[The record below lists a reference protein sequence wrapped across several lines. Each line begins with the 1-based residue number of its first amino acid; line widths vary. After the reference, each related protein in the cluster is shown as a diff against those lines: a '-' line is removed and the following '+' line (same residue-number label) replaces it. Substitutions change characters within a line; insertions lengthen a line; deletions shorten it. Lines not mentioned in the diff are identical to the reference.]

1 MIGISVLSHQ
11 RRRGEKQTGEDR
23 AVITAVHRILL
34 EVEITPDAIQRAG
47 IIGYGYNNER
57 TLLKLKRG
65 VPNAVS
71 GRRQQWSFT
80 HVHALQKHMEQYKSR
95 WYLSVVAGCGC
106 FFFRW
111 YCYTLVRG
119 WYKRLLYA
127 QPCPYRTMEMP
138 SGRLQAVWEYSRPR
152 QIILRACPLVRA
164 PKVKPRVGDDKIA
177 RRAQQHWIGD
187 DVSVSA
193 NTWNTHSS
201 FHTPCQ
207 VSSLAS
213 LNATTSYMSVRQA
226 VNLTERHLPWFRKAA
241 SKFFLCHHCESRRM
255 DIDLLNSTECITHRS
270 SNHVLIN
277 LLYHTDDSQL
287 VCSSDS
293 SHLVVLSVMVIRW
306 GYDP

>member
-106 FFFRW
+106 FFW
-111 YCYTLVRG
+111 YVGDTNDC
-119 WYKRLLYA
+119 
-127 QPCPYRTMEMP
+127 CMP
-138 SGRLQAVWEYSRPR
+138 SPAHTGRW
-152 QIILRACPLVRA
+152 
-164 PKVKPRVGDDKIA
+164 K
-177 RRAQQHWIGD
+177 
-187 DVSVSA
+187 
-193 NTWNTHSS
+193 
-201 FHTPCQ
+201 CQ
-207 VSSLAS
+207 VEG
-213 LNATTSYMSVRQA
+213 Y
-226 VNLTERHLPWFRKAA
+226 
-241 SKFFLCHHCESRRM
+241 RRCG
-255 DIDLLNSTECITHRS
+255 NTPGR
-270 SNHVLIN
+270 
-277 LLYHTDDSQL
+277 
-287 VCSSDS
+287 
-293 SHLVVLSVMVIRW
+293 
-306 GYDP
+306 GK